1 MCYGCWQD
9 AGFPYIVN
17 DATRQA
23 VYLIG
28 KVDNYGNLHIVVDDW
43 NMEDECIEACRR
55 DVLSAMTGKPVPKT
69 CTLPEILQA
78 ELACADHL
86 LSMTE
91 DERYSA
97 MAMVEGYTPE
107 LRARNND

>member
-1 MCYGCWQD
+1 MCYGCWHD

-17 DATRQA
+17 DATLRA
-23 VYLIG
+23 VDLIG
-28 KVDNYGNLHIVVDDW
+28 KVDAYGNLHIVLDDW
-43 NMEDECIEACRR
+43 NLDSGSIEDCRR
-55 DVLSAMTGKPVPKT
+55 DVLSAMAGRPLPNT
-69 CTLPEILQA
+69 CARPEVLQA

-91 DERYSA
+91 KERHSA

-107 LRARNND
+107 LRGRNGD